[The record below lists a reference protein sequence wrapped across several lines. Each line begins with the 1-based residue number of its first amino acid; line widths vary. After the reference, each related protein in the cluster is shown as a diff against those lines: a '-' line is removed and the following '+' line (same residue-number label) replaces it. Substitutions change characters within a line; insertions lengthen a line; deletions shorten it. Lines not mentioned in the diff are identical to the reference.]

1 MDRRVLIVDD
11 EVDITDAL
19 KAGLEGHG
27 FRVSTF
33 NDPEAA
39 LKSFKPGQYEVAILD
54 IRMPKMNGFDL
65 YRRLSK
71 IDGQT
76 SVCFLTAFDVYRE
89 EFEKMFPDLKVK
101 LFLKKPIT
109 ITKLAA
115 RLNELIRG

>member
-1 MDRRVLIVDD
+1 LDKRVLIVDD
-11 EVDITDAL
+11 EADITDAL

-27 FRVSTF
+27 FQVSAF
-33 NDPEAA
+33 NDPQAA
-39 LKSFKPGQYEVAILD
+39 LRSFKSGQYDVVILD

-65 YRRLSK
+65 YRQISK
-71 IDGQT
+71 IDGQA

>member
-1 MDRRVLIVDD
+1 MDKRVLIVDD
-11 EVDITDAL
+11 EVGITDAL

-27 FRVSTF
+27 FEVSTF

-39 LKSFKPGQYEVAILD
+39 LKSFKPGQYDVAILD

-76 SVCFLTAFDVYRE
+76 SVCFLTAFEVYRE

-115 RLNELIRG
+115 RLKELVRG